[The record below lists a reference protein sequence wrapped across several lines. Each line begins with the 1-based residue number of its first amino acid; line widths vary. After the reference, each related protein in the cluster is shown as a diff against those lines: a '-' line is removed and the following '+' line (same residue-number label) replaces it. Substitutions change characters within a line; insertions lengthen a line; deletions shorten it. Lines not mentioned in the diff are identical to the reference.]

1 MASETAT
8 ATPGAEGR
16 RTKNGVMATTVITAH
31 GFEHLFSNT
40 IPLLT
45 TQIALDLE
53 LTTLQVGAIV
63 AVRSAFA
70 GITSVS
76 GGFLSD
82 LFHHRVAWVLSA
94 SAFLSGVG
102 LLLMAWSPSYAL
114 ILMALALASSGAA
127 LWHPPALGL
136 LAQRFPTRRGLFI
149 SMHRATGGVG
159 DVLGPMAAGIL
170 LLGALQWEAADGLV
184 VGRQLGWEPIGW
196 RWILGCSAPVMLF
209 AAFVIYGLLRHA
221 GNAPPINLDLMQ
233 RIRAQVQGN
242 RVTFRGT
249 GMWAIFAVSAV
260 RGMADG
266 SLLFLVPLY
275 MTQALGVNSF
285 VAAVHLALVVGP
297 AIVTGPL
304 IGALSDRVGRKPLI
318 VFLMAFTTA
327 LTLAI
332 PLTGQGYSIWLT
344 ICIALY
350 GLQHFTVI
358 NLTSAAAADAAARYG
373 LESSFLGLMWGNNV
387 LFGAVAALVIFG
399 PLEWLGWQYGF
410 FISAGIYFVGLLA
423 SLMIPGNPRA
433 PEAVAVPA

>member
-1 MASETAT
+1 M
-8 ATPGAEGR
+8 PGAERR

-233 RIRAQVQGN
+233 RIRAQVQGT
-242 RVTFRGT
+242 RVAFRGT

-433 PEAVAVPA
+433 PEAIAVPA